1 MFALLNNRTR
11 GRNELK
17 IGYRT
22 IKTALGTPFA
32 IWAAQMLQ
40 LDNFASAGI
49 LTILC
54 IQITRK
60 RSFLSAWHRFSACLL
75 AMVFS
80 FVFFELIGYT
90 PVAIGLMLF
99 AFIPMTVWLK
109 ITPGIV
115 TSSVILLHLYGSGDI
130 GWSVIWNEVVLI
142 TVGIGTALLL
152 NLYMPSLE
160 NKLDDYRKQVE
171 NNFSIILKE
180 LAQFLRDG
188 DNDWSGKELTETA
201 ELLEKAKSL
210 SYRDVEN
217 HLLRTHNHFY
227 HYFHMRTKQFE
238 LLERMLPLV
247 SRISKSDAHGFKI
260 ADFFEDLGDAIH
272 PGNTAVIYLKVLKT
286 MKEEFRE
293 DPLPETREEFEVRAS
308 LFHLLNEIE
317 EYLIIKRSFKKS
329 DV

>member
-1 MFALLNNRTR
+1 M
-11 GRNELK
+11 K

-32 IWAAQMLQ
+32 IWVAQMLQ

-60 RSFLSAWHRFSACLL
+60 KSILSAWHRFAACLI
-75 AMVFS
+75 AMALS
-80 FVFFELIGYT
+80 YVFFELVGYH
-90 PVAIGLMLF
+90 PLAIGMMLF
-99 AFIPMTVWLK
+99 AFIPVTVWLK
-109 ITPGIV
+109 LTPGIV
-115 TSSVILLHLYGSGDI
+115 TSSVIILHLYGSGSI
-130 GWSVIWNEVVLI
+130 GWGVIWNELVLI

-160 NKLDDYRKQVE
+160 NKLEEYQREVE
-171 NNFSIILKE
+171 YNFSIILKE
-180 LAQFLRDG
+180 LATYLKEGNEQWVGR
-188 DNDWSGKELTETA
+188 ELTHTA
-201 ELLEKAKSL
+201 DVLEKAKSL
-210 SYRDVEN
+210 AFRDVEN
-217 HLLRTHNHFY
+217 HLLRTHNHYY

-247 SRISKSDAHGFKI
+247 SQISQSYAHGFTI
-260 ADFFEDLGDAIH
+260 ADFFEELAEAVH
-272 PGNTAVIYLKVLKT
+272 SGNTAIIYLRKLKV
-286 MKEEFRE
+286 MKDEFRQ
-293 DPLPETREEFEVRAS
+293 DRLPESREEFEVRAS
-308 LFHLLNEIE
+308 LYHLLNQIE